1 MAVPGSFTMGSGS
14 GAGMTIIVPQRGFP
28 QAEFEARTQR
38 AQRMMHELK
47 IDAMLLTTEPNVRY
61 FTGFFTQFWLSP
73 TRPWF
78 LLVPLEGKPVAVIP
92 TIGVV
97 GMLDTW
103 IDDVRSWSSPQPG
116 DDGISLLT
124 SSIQELP
131 ERFGRIGASLGAES
145 FLRMPAE
152 DFANL
157 RNNLG
162 STEIVDCS
170 HLLLELCSIKSSA
183 EVEKIKY
190 VCELTSDSFNALP
203 EFANAGDSEREIVQA
218 MRMDLLKRGADNT
231 PFMVSASGPDGYDNI
246 IMGPTDRKLG
256 NGDLLIID
264 TGTTFDGYY
273 CDFDRNFAF
282 GHASDNAKRAYDTVF
297 KSTDAG
303 FDAARAG
310 ATTSDIWR
318 AMWSILEAGG
328 AEGNDIGRMGH
339 GLGVQLTEWP
349 SNTAT
354 DNTEL
359 KTGMIMT
366 LEPGMTY
373 DNGKQMVHEENIL
386 ITDSGAIMLSKRA
399 ASELP
404 IID

>member
-1 MAVPGSFTMGSGS
+1 MSTNNP
-14 GAGMTIIVPQRGFP
+14 PRGF
-28 QAEFEARTQR
+28 AVTEFEQRTER
-38 AQRMMHELK
+38 AQRMMRELE

-78 LLVPLEGKPVAVIP
+78 LLVPLEGKPIAVIP

-124 SSIQELP
+124 QAIKDLP
-131 ERFGRIGASLGAES
+131 ARFGRIGASLGVES
-145 FLRMPAE
+145 HLRMPAN
-152 DFANL
+152 DFQQL
-157 RNNLG
+157 RDNLG
-162 STEIVDCS
+162 NTEIVDCA
-170 HLLLELCSIKSSA
+170 LLMLELCNIKSAA
-183 EVEKIKY
+183 EIEKIKY

-203 EFANAGDSEREIVQA
+203 GFVSIGDSERDAVRA
-218 MRMDLLKRGADNT
+218 MRIDLLQRGTDGT
-231 PFMVSASGPDGYDNI
+231 PFMVSASGYDGYYNI
-246 IMGPTDRKLG
+246 IMGPSDRMLG
-256 NGDLLIID
+256 DGDLLIID
-264 TGTTFDGYY
+264 TGTLFDGYY

-282 GHASDNAKRAYDTVF
+282 GHASDKSKQAYETVF

-303 FDAARAG
+303 FAAAKPG
-310 ATTSDIWR
+310 NTTSDIWR
-318 AMWSILEAGG
+318 AMWDVLEAGG
-328 AEGNDIGRMGH
+328 AEGNEIGRMGH
-339 GLGVQLTEWP
+339 GLGTQLTEWP

-359 KTGMIMT
+359 KPGMVLT

-373 DNGKQMVHEENIL
+373 DGGKQMVHEENIV

-399 ASELP
+399 SAELP
-404 IID
+404 VIS

>member
-1 MAVPGSFTMGSGS
+1 
-14 GAGMTIIVPQRGFP
+14 MTAIIPQRGFT
-28 QAEFEARTQR
+28 QSEFEQRTQR
-38 AQRMMHELK
+38 AQRMMHALK

-61 FTGFFTQFWLSP
+61 FSGFFTQFWLSP

-116 DDGISLLT
+116 DDGISLLSNT
-124 SSIQELP
+124 IKELP
-131 ERFGRIGASLGAES
+131 IRFGRIGASLGPES
-145 FLRMPAE
+145 YLRMPAL
-152 DFANL
+152 DFELLKSNL
-157 RNNLG
+157 TT
-162 STEIVDCS
+162 TEIVDCS
-170 HLLLELCSIKSSA
+170 RLLLELCSIKSTA

-203 EFANAGDSEREIVQA
+203 EFARVGNSEREIVQT
-218 MRMDLLKRGADNT
+218 MRIDLLRRGADNT

-246 IMGPTDRKLG
+246 IMGPTDRRLT

-282 GHASDNAKRAYDTVF
+282 GYASDNARKAYETVF
-297 KSTDAG
+297 QSTDAG
-303 FDAARAG
+303 FAAAIPG

-318 AMWSILEAGG
+318 AMWTVLEAGG

-339 GLGVQLTEWP
+339 GLGIQLTEWP

-354 DNTEL
+354 DNTVL
-359 KTGMIMT
+359 KPGMVMT

-373 DNGKQMVHEENIL
+373 DQGKQMVHEENIL
-386 ITDSGAIMLSKRA
+386 ITDSGATMLSKRA
-399 ASELP
+399 APELP
-404 IID
+404 IIS

>member
-1 MAVPGSFTMGSGS
+1 MQAP
-14 GAGMTIIVPQRGFP
+14 PRGF
-28 QAEFEARTQR
+28 QQSEFERRTTR
-38 AQRMMHELK
+38 AQAMMVGLK
-47 IDAMLLTTEPNVRY
+47 IDAMLLTTEPDVRY
-61 FTGFFTQFWLSP
+61 FSGFFTQFWLSP

-78 LLVPLEGKPVAVIP
+78 LLVPVEGKPIAVIP

-103 IDDVRSWSSPQPG
+103 IDDVRSWTSPQPG
-116 DDGISLLT
+116 DDGITLLT

-131 ERFGRIGASLGAES
+131 KHFGRIGVSLGPES
-145 FLRMPAE
+145 HLRMPAQ
-152 DFANL
+152 DFDSL
-157 RNNLG
+157 RRNLG
-162 STEIVDCS
+162 VMEIIDCS
-170 HLLLELCSIKSSA
+170 RLLVELCSIKSEA
-183 EVEKIKY
+183 EVEKIKF

-203 EFANAGDSEREIVQA
+203 GFAKAGDSEREIVQK
-218 MRMDLLKRGADNT
+218 MRIDLLKRGADNT
-231 PFMVSASGPDGYDNI
+231 PYIVSASGPDGYDNI
-246 IMGPTDRKLG
+246 IMGPTDRRLQ

-282 GHASDNAKRAYDTVF
+282 GDASDGAGQAYETVF
-297 KSTDAG
+297 KATDAG
-303 FDAARAG
+303 FEAAKPG
-310 ATTSDIWR
+310 ATTRDIWR

-349 SNTAT
+349 SITAT
-354 DNTEL
+354 DDTLL
-359 KTGMIMT
+359 KPGMIMT

-373 DNGKQMVHEENIL
+373 EKTKQMVHEENIL

-399 ASELP
+399 AAELP
-404 IID
+404 VIC

>member
-1 MAVPGSFTMGSGS
+1 
-14 GAGMTIIVPQRGFP
+14 MTTNIPARGFP
-28 QAEFEARTQR
+28 AAEFEARTDR
-38 AQRMMHELK
+38 AQRMMRDLE

-78 LLVPLEGKPVAVIP
+78 LLVPLEGKPIAVIP

-124 SSIQELP
+124 QAIKDLP
-131 ERFGRIGASLGAES
+131 SRFGRIGASLGVES
-145 FLRMPAE
+145 HLRMPTN
-152 DFANL
+152 DFQQL
-157 RNNLG
+157 RDNLG
-162 STEIVDCS
+162 NTEIVDS
-170 HLLLELCSIKSSA
+170 AMLMLELCNIKSAA

-203 EFANAGDSEREIVQA
+203 GFVSIGDSERDAVRA
-218 MRMDLLKRGADNT
+218 MRIDLLQRGTDGT
-231 PFMVSASGPDGYDNI
+231 PFMVSASGHDGYYNI
-246 IMGPTDRKLG
+246 IMGPSDRVLG
-256 NGDLLIID
+256 DGDLLIID
-264 TGTTFDGYY
+264 TGTLFDGYY

-282 GHASDNAKRAYDTVF
+282 GHASDKSKQAYETVF

-303 FDAARAG
+303 FAVAKPG
-310 ATTSDIWR
+310 NTTSDIWR
-318 AMWSILEAGG
+318 AMWDVLEAGG

-339 GLGVQLTEWP
+339 GLGTQLTEWP

-359 KTGMIMT
+359 KPGMVLT

-373 DNGKQMVHEENIL
+373 DGGKQMVHEENIV
-386 ITDSGAIMLSKRA
+386 ITDSGAIMLSRRA
-399 ASELP
+399 SAELP
-404 IID
+404 IIT

>member
-1 MAVPGSFTMGSGS
+1 MT
-14 GAGMTIIVPQRGFP
+14 MTIPQRGFA
-28 QAEFEARTQR
+28 QSEFEARTQR
-38 AQRMMHELK
+38 AQRMMRDLE

-78 LLVPLEGKPVAVIP
+78 LLIPLEGKPIAVIP

-124 SSIQELP
+124 NTIQELP
-131 ERFGRIGASLGAES
+131 KRFGRLGVSLGAES
-145 FLRMPAE
+145 YLRMPAE
-152 DFANL
+152 DFEILRRNL
-157 RNNLG
+157 AT
-162 STEIVDCS
+162 TEFVDCS
-170 HLLLELCSIKSSA
+170 RLLLELCSIKSTA

-203 EFANAGDSEREIVQA
+203 EFARAGDSEREIVQA

-231 PFMVSASGPDGYDNI
+231 PFMVSASGSDGYYNI
-246 IMGPTDRKLG
+246 IMGPTDRILQ

-264 TGTTFDGYY
+264 TGTIFDGYY

-282 GHASDNAKRAYDTVF
+282 GHASDKAKRAYETAF

-303 FDAARAG
+303 FKVARAG

-318 AMWSILEAGG
+318 AMWSVLEAGG

-359 KTGMIMT
+359 KAGMIMT

-386 ITDSGAIMLSKRA
+386 ITDTGAIMLSKRA
-399 ASELP
+399 AAELP
-404 IID
+404 IINH

>member
-1 MAVPGSFTMGSGS
+1 MTM
-14 GAGMTIIVPQRGFP
+14 IVPQRGFT
-28 QAEFEARTQR
+28 QAEFESRTER
-38 AQRMMHELK
+38 AQRMMHDLR

-78 LLVPLEGKPVAVIP
+78 LLVPLEGKPIAVIP

-103 IDDVRSWSSPQPG
+103 IDDVRSWTSPQPD

-124 SSIQELP
+124 STIQELP
-131 ERFGRIGASLGAES
+131 KRFGRFGVPLGPES
-145 FLRMPAE
+145 YLRMPAQ
-152 DFANL
+152 DFELL
-157 RNNLG
+157 RSNLG
-162 STEIVDCS
+162 TTEFIDCGR
-170 HLLLELCSIKSSA
+170 LLLELCSIKSET
-183 EVEKIKY
+183 EVEKIKF

-203 EFANAGDSEREIVQA
+203 EFAKAGDSEREIVQA

-231 PFMVSASGPDGYDNI
+231 PFIVSASGPDGYDNI
-246 IMGPTDRKLG
+246 IMGPTDRKLR
-256 NGDLLIID
+256 NGDLMIID

-282 GHASDNAKRAYDTVF
+282 GHASDNARNAYETVY

-318 AMWSILEAGG
+318 AMWAVLEAGG

-339 GLGVQLTEWP
+339 GLGIQLTEWP

-359 KTGMIMT
+359 KAGMIMT
-366 LEPGMTY
+366 LEPGMSY

-386 ITDSGAIMLSKRA
+386 ITDSGAIMLSRRA
-399 ASELP
+399 APELP
-404 IID
+404 VIT

>member
-1 MAVPGSFTMGSGS
+1 MNSAP
-14 GAGMTIIVPQRGFP
+14 ARGFSVS
-28 QAEFEARTQR
+28 EFEKRTER
-38 AQRMMHELK
+38 AQRMMRALE
-47 IDAMLLTTEPNVRY
+47 IDAMLLTTEPYVRY

-78 LLVPLEGKPVAVIP
+78 LLVPLEGKPIAVIP

-124 SSIQELP
+124 SAIKELP
-131 ERFGRIGASLGAES
+131 RKYGRIGVPIGIES
-145 FLRMPAE
+145 HLRMPAM
-152 DFANL
+152 DFDL
-157 RNNLG
+157 LKSNLG
-162 STEIVDCS
+162 NTEIVDS
-170 HLLLELCSIKSSA
+170 ALLMLELCNIKSAA

-203 EFANAGDSEREIVQA
+203 GFAKAGDSERDIVKK
-218 MRMDLLKRGADNT
+218 MRIDLLQRGADHT
-231 PFMVSASGPDGYDNI
+231 PFMVSASGQDGYYNI
-246 IMGPTDRKLG
+246 IMGPTDRVLE

-264 TGTTFDGYY
+264 TGTLYDGYY

-282 GHASDNAKRAYDTVF
+282 GHASDGSKHAYDTVF

-303 FDAARAG
+303 FAAAKPG
-310 ATTSDIWR
+310 NTTSDIWR
-318 AMWSILEAGG
+318 AMWNVLEAGG

-339 GLGVQLTEWP
+339 GLGTQLTEWP

-359 KTGMIMT
+359 LPGMVLT
-366 LEPGMTY
+366 LEPGMSY
-373 DNGKQMVHEENIL
+373 DGGKQMVHEENIL

-404 IID
+404 VID

>member
-1 MAVPGSFTMGSGS
+1 MP
-14 GAGMTIIVPQRGFP
+14 VPQRGFT
-28 QAEFEARTQR
+28 QYEFEQRTAR
-38 AQRMMHELK
+38 AQAKMAALK

-61 FTGFFTQFWLSP
+61 FSGFYTQFWLSP

-78 LLVPLEGKPVAVIP
+78 LLLPLEGKPIAVIP

-103 IDDVRSWSSPQPG
+103 VDDVRSWSSPQPA

-124 SSIQELP
+124 STIRELP
-131 ERFGRIGASLGAES
+131 ARYGRLGVSLGAES
-145 FLRMPAE
+145 YLRMPAQ
-152 DFANL
+152 DFQTLRDNL
-157 RNNLG
+157 K
-162 STEIVDCS
+162 STEIIDCS
-170 HLLLELCSIKSSA
+170 QLLLELCSIKSDA
-183 EVEKIKY
+183 EVEKVKY
-190 VCELTSDSFNALP
+190 VCELTSDSFSALP
-203 EFANAGDSEREIVQA
+203 GFASIGDSEREVVQA
-218 MRMDLLKRGADNT
+218 MRMDLLRRGADNT
-231 PFMVSASGPDGYDNI
+231 PFIVSASGPDGYDNI
-246 IMGPTDRKLG
+246 IMGPVDRKLED
-256 NGDLLIID
+256 GDLLIID

-282 GHASDNAKRAYDTVF
+282 GHASDDAKHAYQTVF
-297 KSTDAG
+297 ESTDAG
-303 FDAARAG
+303 FAAARAG

-318 AMWSILEAGG
+318 AMWSVLEAGG

-359 KTGMIMT
+359 KPGMIMT
-366 LEPGMTY
+366 LEPGMSY

-386 ITDSGAIMLSKRA
+386 ITESDAIMLSKRA

-404 IID
+404 IIS

>member
-1 MAVPGSFTMGSGS
+1 
-14 GAGMTIIVPQRGFP
+14 MTNIVPQRGFP
-28 QAEFEARTQR
+28 QAEFEARTER
-38 AQRMMHELK
+38 AQRMMHDLK

-124 SSIQELP
+124 SSIEELP
-131 ERFGRIGASLGAES
+131 KRFGRIGASLGAES
-145 FLRMPAE
+145 YLRMPAA
-152 DFANL
+152 DFAIL
-157 RNNLG
+157 RDNLG
-162 STEIVDCS
+162 ATKIVDCS
-170 HLLLELCSIKSSA
+170 SLLLELCSIKSSA

-203 EFANAGDSEREIVQA
+203 EFAKAGDSEREIVQT

-231 PFMVSASGPDGYDNI
+231 PFIVSASGPDGYDNI
-246 IMGPTDRKLG
+246 IMGPTDRTLQ

-282 GHASDNAKRAYDTVF
+282 GHASNNAKRAYDTVF
-297 KSTDAG
+297 RSTEAG
-303 FDAARAG
+303 FEAARAG

-354 DNTEL
+354 DDTEL
-359 KTGMIMT
+359 KAGMIMT
-366 LEPGMTY
+366 LEPGMGY

-399 ASELP
+399 AAELP
-404 IID
+404 IIV

>member
-1 MAVPGSFTMGSGS
+1 MPRFLLTSDAQPRQPMNEDRP
-14 GAGMTIIVPQRGFP
+14 ARGFP
-28 QAEFEARTQR
+28 VSEFEQRTHR
-38 AQRMMHELK
+38 AQAVMRDLE
-47 IDAMLLTTEPNVRY
+47 IDAMLLTTEPYVRY

-78 LLVPLEGKPVAVIP
+78 LLVPAEGKPIAVIP

-124 SSIQELP
+124 QAIRELP
-131 ERFGRIGASLGAES
+131 ARFGRLGVPIGIES
-145 FLRMPAE
+145 HLRMPAM
-152 DFANL
+152 DFDLLKA
-157 RNNLG
+157 NLG
-162 STEIVDCS
+162 STEFVDCA
-170 HLLLELCSIKSSA
+170 LLMLKLCNIKSAA

-203 EFANAGDSEREIVQA
+203 GFARAGKSERDIVTA
-218 MRMDLLKRGADNT
+218 MRIDLLRRGADHT
-231 PFMVSASGPDGYDNI
+231 PFMVSASGPNGYDNI
-246 IMGPTDRKLG
+246 IMGPTDRVLQD
-256 NGDLLIID
+256 GDLLIID
-264 TGTTFDGYY
+264 TGTLYDGYY

-282 GHASDNAKRAYDTVF
+282 GHASDKSKRAYETVF

-303 FDAARAG
+303 FAAAKPG
-310 ATTSDIWR
+310 NTTSDIWR
-318 AMWSILEAGG
+318 AMWQILEAGG

-339 GLGVQLTEWP
+339 GLGTQLTEWP

-359 KTGMIMT
+359 QPGMVLT
-366 LEPGMTY
+366 LEPGMSY
-373 DNGKQMVHEENIL
+373 DGGKQMVHEENIL
-386 ITDSGAIMLSKRA
+386 ITDSGAVMLSKRA
-399 ASELP
+399 ATELP